1 MDAYCEHLYLLVQN
15 QSDLVYKSL
24 GIPTVEDPAAV
35 MGTQMA
41 GVARRVNRI
50 GVNNVM
56 NRAFEVAQIL
66 ADLSKTGELNIAE
79 DTIYDI
85 ASAAC
90 LGLFLDNPQD
100 AIDTKML
107 RVLTT
112 LKKMFPRQFSKSLSE
127 DSSGVFE

>member
-1 MDAYCEHLYLLVQN
+1 
-15 QSDLVYKSL
+15 VYKSL

-41 GVARRVNRI
+41 CVARRVNRI
-50 GVNNVM
+50 GVDHVM
-56 NRAFEVAQIL
+56 DRAFEVAQIL